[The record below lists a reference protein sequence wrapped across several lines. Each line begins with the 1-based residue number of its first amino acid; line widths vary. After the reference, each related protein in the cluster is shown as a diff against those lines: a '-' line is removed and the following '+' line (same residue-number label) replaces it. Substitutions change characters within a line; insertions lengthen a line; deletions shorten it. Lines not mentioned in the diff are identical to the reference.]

1 MSNNISVLGNRLF
14 VRPFSNEKK
23 TETGIIIPDTVQQNT
38 DKGTVVY
45 AGQTKEVKPGYTV
58 HFHPAQVV
66 KRTVLNEELLI
77 MNEDNVLYYESNN

>member
-14 VRPFSNEKK
+14 VRPFSKEKT
-23 TETGIIIPDTVQQNT
+23 TESGLIIPDTVQQNT
-38 DKGTVVY
+38 EKGTVIY
-45 AGQTKEVKPGYTV
+45 AGETKQVKPGDTV
-58 HFHPAQVV
+58 HFDARQVV